1 MSVSSPDYFVLLAA
15 VFFLYWA
22 VRGSRL
28 AAIAVILFADY
39 FFYAKWDLVYLAII
53 PLAAT
58 CDFMLGA
65 AIHRSPSKGMQ
76 RLLVTASIA
85 VNIGLIVSSKYLPFI
100 GGALHHPGWSWILPL
115 SLSFYAFQAMT
126 YTIDIYRRDAKPA
139 ASYLTYLASVS
150 FFPTMIAGP
159 ITPVS
164 KLVPQL
170 QANRGLPAADG
181 GRALF
186 LIGLGIAKKFLIA
199 DFLAD
204 HLINRVFDLPKL
216 YSGAEALVAA
226 YAYAFQLY
234 YDFSGYTDIA
244 LGSALLLGVK
254 LPINFRQPYA
264 AENVAD
270 FWRRWHISLSN
281 WLRDYLFF
289 SLPGQR
295 SKWRVYPNLVLT
307 MAIGGLW
314 HGPNWTFLIWGVIHG
329 VGLAVVHGY
338 QALRG
343 RAKPSTRLLPR
354 LLRVVLTFNFV
365 VFAWIFFRAP
375 NLGTAIDFLGQIG
388 SGTISFANIS
398 PGFVL
403 ILAIGVIAHYLPK
416 RVYDFS
422 VDVFSRSPALAQ
434 AAALAALVLA
444 IRYLAGTGATPFVY
458 GRF

>member
-1 MSVSSPDYFVLLAA
+1 MSLSSPDYFVLLAA

-22 VRGSRL
+22 LRGVRL
-28 AAIAVILFADY
+28 ASISLILFADY
-39 FFYAKWDLVYLAII
+39 FFYAKWDLIYLAII
-53 PLAAT
+53 PAAAT
-58 CDFMLGA
+58 CDFFIGSR
-65 AIHRSPSKGMQ
+65 IDSSSSQPRR
-76 RLLVTASIA
+76 RLFVTVSLLL
-85 VNIGLIVSSKYLPFI
+85 NIGLIISSKYIPFL
-100 GGALHHPGWSWILPL
+100 GGALHRANWSWVLPL

-139 ASYLTYLASVS
+139 PSYLTYLASVS

-164 KLVPQL
+164 KLVPQFL
-170 QANRGLPAADG
+170 AAKPLAASDG

-186 LIGLGIAKKFLIA
+186 LIGMGIAKKFLIA

-204 HLINRVFDLPKL
+204 HLVNRVFDLPKL

-244 LGSALLLGVK
+244 LGSALLLGIK
-254 LPINFRQPYA
+254 LPVNFKQPYL

-281 WLRDYLFF
+281 WLRDYLYF

-295 SKWRVYPNLVLT
+295 SRWRVYPNLVLT

-314 HGPNWTFLIWGVIHG
+314 HGPNWTFLVWGALHG
-329 VGLAVVHGY
+329 AGLAVVHGF
-338 QALRG
+338 QAWRG
-343 RAKPSTRLLPR
+343 RVKPPAKFLPH
-354 LLRVVLTFNFV
+354 LGRVVLTFHFV
-365 VFAWIFFRAP
+365 VFTWIFFRAP
-375 NLGTAIDFLGQIG
+375 SIGAAFDFLGQIA
-388 SGTISFANIS
+388 SGTMAFGNIS

-403 ILAIGVIAHYLPK
+403 VLSIAAISHYIPK
-416 RVYDFS
+416 KAYDLS
-422 VDVFSRSPALAQ
+422 VDLFIRAPAVAQAMALAG
-434 AAALAALVLA
+434 LVLA
-444 IRYLAGTGATPFVY
+444 VRYIAGTGATPFVY
-458 GRF
+458 GKF

>member
-53 PLAAT
+53 PAAAT
-58 CDFMLGA
+58 CDFLLGG
-65 AIHRSPSKGMQ
+65 AIHRSQSKGVR

-85 VNIGLIVSSKYLPFI
+85 MNVGLIVSSKYLPLI
-100 GGALHHPGWSWILPL
+100 GGALHRPAWSWVLPL

-164 KLVPQL
+164 KLVPQW
-170 QANRGLPAADG
+170 QATRGLSAADG

-254 LPINFRQPYA
+254 LPINFKQPYA

-329 VGLAVVHGY
+329 AGLAVVHGY

-343 RAKPSTRLLPR
+343 RAKPSTKLTPR
-354 LLRVVLTFNFV
+354 LFRVALTFNFV

-375 NLGTAIDFLGQIG
+375 NLSTAIDFLEQIG

-403 ILAIGVIAHYLPK
+403 ILAIGVVAHYLPK
-416 RVYDFS
+416 RAYDFS
-422 VDVFSRSPALAQ
+422 VDLFSRSPALAQ

>member
-1 MSVSSPDYFVLLAA
+1 MPVSSPDYFVLLAA

-22 VRGSRL
+22 CRGVRL
-28 AAIAVILFADY
+28 AAMSIILFADY

-53 PLAAT
+53 PAAAT
-58 CDFMLGA
+58 CDFFLGGLIERA
-65 AIHRSPSKGMQ
+65 RGRSAR
-76 RLLVTASIA
+76 RLAVTTSI
-85 VNIGLIVSSKYLPFI
+85 VLNIALIVSSKYVPFI
-100 GGALHHPGWSWILPL
+100 GGAVKHPEWSWILPL

-139 ASYLTYLASVS
+139 ASYLAYLATVS
-150 FFPTMIAGP
+150 FFPTMLAGP

-164 KLVPQL
+164 KLLPQF
-170 QANRGLPAADG
+170 QARRALEPKEG

-186 LIGLGIAKKFLIA
+186 LIGLGLAKKFLIA

-216 YSGAEALVAA
+216 YSGAEALIAA
-226 YAYAFQLY
+226 YAYTFQLY

-244 LGSALLLGVK
+244 LGSALLLGIQ
-254 LPINFRQPYA
+254 LPVNFKQPYL

-295 SKWRVYPNLVLT
+295 SRWRVYPNLVLT
-307 MAIGGLW
+307 MAIGGFW
-314 HGPNWTFLIWGVIHG
+314 HGPNWTFLIWGLMHG
-329 VGLAVVHGY
+329 AGLAMVHGL
-338 QALRG
+338 QVLRG
-343 RAKPSTRLLPR
+343 RKKPSQKLLPWLGR
-354 LLRVVLTFNFV
+354 IVLTFHFV
-365 VFAWIFFRAP
+365 VFSWIFFRAP
-375 NLGTAIDFLGQIG
+375 NLGTAFDFLAQIG
-388 SGTISFANIS
+388 SGTISVGNVS

-403 ILAIGVIAHYLPK
+403 VLAIAIVAHYIPRK
-416 RVYDFS
+416 VYDAS
-422 VDVFSRSPALAQ
+422 IDVFSRSPAIAQ
-434 AAALAALVLA
+434 AAALAALVVA

>member
-1 MSVSSPDYFVLLAA
+1 MSVSSPDYFVLLVA

-22 VRGSRL
+22 ARGVRL
-28 AAIAVILFADY
+28 ASISLILFADY
-39 FFYAKWDLVYLAII
+39 FFYAKWDLIYLAII
-53 PLAAT
+53 PVAAT
-58 CDFMLGA
+58 CDFA
-65 AIHRSPSKGMQ
+65 AGSFIERSKNPVTR
-76 RLLVTASIA
+76 RLLVTSSI
-85 VNIGLIVSSKYLPFI
+85 VLNIALIISSKYIPFI
-100 GGALHHPGWSWILPL
+100 GGALHHSNWSWILPL

-139 ASYLTYLASVS
+139 ESYLTYLASVS

-164 KLVPQL
+164 KLVPQFL
-170 QANRGLPAADG
+170 ANRQLSSADG
-181 GRALF
+181 SRALF

-216 YSGAEALVAA
+216 YSGAEALLAA

-244 LGSALLLGVK
+244 LGSALLLGIK
-254 LPINFRQPYA
+254 LPANFKQPYL

-295 SKWRVYPNLVLT
+295 SRWRVYPNLILT
-307 MAIGGLW
+307 MAVGGLW
-314 HGPNWTFLIWGVIHG
+314 HGPNWTFLIWGAMHG
-329 VGLAVVHGY
+329 AGLAVVHGF
-338 QALRG
+338 QARRG
-343 RAKPSTRLLPR
+343 RAKPSQAFLPH
-354 LLRVVLTFNFV
+354 LGRVLLTFHFV
-365 VFAWIFFRAP
+365 VFAWIFFRSP
-375 NLGTAIDFLGQIG
+375 NLGSAFDFLAQIG
-388 SGTISFANIS
+388 SGTISFGNIS
-398 PGFVL
+398 PGFLLVL
-403 ILAIGVIAHYLPK
+403 SVGVIAHYIP
-416 RVYDFS
+416 REVYDLTL
-422 VDVFSRSPALAQ
+422 DTFSRAPALAQ
-434 AAALAALVLA
+434 AAALATLVLA
-444 IRYLAGTGATPFVY
+444 IRYIAGTGATPFVY